1 MLDGLPRIAV
11 PTLVVVGSEDA
22 PFLAAADYMTAKIPQ
37 ARKVVIPGAGHAPNV
52 DQPEL
57 FDAELQRVPDRDH
70 GRGEDWHDRR
80 TLRLTSAA
88 DLDRRSAPSWPSGYG
103 STGIRR
109 CRCATGASCCW
120 QSGWAVPSWPR
131 RWHGRGLP
139 AWADELVGSEL
150 LRLGAVGI
158 PVGSGTWLAAPTI
171 LAHGSDDVR
180 DRLLRPTLT
189 GEQTWCQLFSEPG
202 AGSDLAGLSTS
213 AVLDGDTWVINGQK
227 VWNTSAHHADLGMLL
242 ARTDRDVPKHQGITY
257 FVLPMKQPGVE
268 VRQLR
273 QMNFHASFN
282 EVFLTD
288 ARIPK
293 DNVIGA
299 VGQGWTAALTTLA
312 YERRFSALRR
322 PGYSPAAGPGAR
334 RGAGRGRRSFRHLL
348 LVPAAGRPAGPGHR
362 ARAGSGRRR
371 RPGHP
376 PGHRATAHAAPG
388 QHLDRG
394 AGARRPSA
402 RRASRC
408 RGIDRQAGGQQHR
421 ARVRQGARDDRGREG
436 DADGAGLG
444 ARRA

>member
-1 MLDGLPRIAV
+1 M
-11 PTLVVVGSEDA
+11 S
-22 PFLAAADYMTAKIPQ
+22 
-37 ARKVVIPGAGHAPNV
+37 
-52 DQPEL
+52 
-57 FDAELQRVPDRDH
+57 AELAEWVAQHWDPAMPL
-70 GRGEDWHDRR
+70 R
-80 TLRLTSAA
+80 TWRELLLA
-88 DLDRRSAPSWPSGYG
+88 
-103 STGIRR
+103 
-109 CRCATGASCCW
+109 
-120 QSGWAVPSWPR
+120 SGWAVPSWPQ

-139 AWADELVGSEL
+139 AWADDLVGSEL

-171 LAHGSDDVR
+171 LAHGSDDLR
-180 DRLLRPTLT
+180 ERLLRPTLT

-202 AGSDLAGLSTS
+202 AGSDLAGLATS
-213 AVLDGDTWVINGQK
+213 AVLDGDSWVINGQK

-322 PGYSPAAGPGAR
+322 PAYSPAPGRALDEAR
-334 RGAGRGRRSFRHLL
+334 AEADDHFATYSWY
-348 LVPAAGRPAGPGHR
+348 PAAGRPAGPGHR
-362 ARAGSGRRR
+362 ACARCGRRR

-376 PGHRATAHAAPG
+376 AGDRAVADAAAR
-388 QHLDRG
+388 QHLDRR
-394 AGARRPSA
+394 ARSGRPSA
-402 RRASRC
+402 RRAPRC
-408 RGIDRQAGGQQHR
+408 RGIHRQA
-421 ARVRQGARDDRGREG
+421 RG
-436 DADGAGLG
+436 
-444 ARRA
+444 